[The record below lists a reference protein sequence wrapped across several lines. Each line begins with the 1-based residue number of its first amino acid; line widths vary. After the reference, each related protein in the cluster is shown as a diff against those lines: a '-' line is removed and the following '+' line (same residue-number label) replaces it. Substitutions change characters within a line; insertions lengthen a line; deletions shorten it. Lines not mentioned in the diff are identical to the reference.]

1 MNAEFVLKKE
11 IGIEIINGKEY
22 TRVEKHHFYSPW
34 ECEKKFN
41 SLNDNAFVI
50 LMRKGIKW
58 CVISLEE
65 LMKLS
70 EKIKKR
76 MAASVKQP
84 RVSKIKDRRLRKL
97 EHYETCPTERKN
109 FKSYCTRH
117 NLNFEDFEEIEVP
130 RKSYETIKFVY
141 KLKERN

>member
-41 SLNDNAFVI
+41 SLNDNSFVI

-76 MAASVKQP
+76 MAASVKKAKTK
-84 RVSKIKDRRLRKL
+84 VVKIDK
-97 EHYETCPTERKN
+97 RKN
-109 FKSYCTRH
+109 KFEVYTTKASSRSNFIQYC
-117 NLNFEDFEEIEVP
+117 
-130 RKSYETIKFVY
+130 
-141 KLKERN
+141 ERNCLDINDFNQVFSHKDGKVIKYLYIPK